1 MMTEPATER
10 ITVFF
15 DGVCNLCNSTVSCL
29 VNRDRKR
36 LFRYAA
42 LQGETYNRLLG
53 ERPELAKVDSI
64 VGLREAADGSRE
76 VLTHSDGPLF
86 LARRLGG
93 GWRLMGALR
102 FLPRFLRDGG
112 YRLVARLR
120 YRLFGK
126 KETCRLPPPDERELF
141 LR

>member
-1 MMTEPATER
+1 MNDPAAER

-15 DGVCNLCNSTVSCL
+15 DGVCNMCNGVVSYL
-29 VNRDRKR
+29 VGRDRNR
-36 LFRYAA
+36 QFRYAP
-42 LQGETYNRLLG
+42 LQGETYRRLVG
-53 ERPELAKVDSI
+53 EQPALAGIDSI
-64 VGLREAADGSRE
+64 VVAREKADGTRE

-93 GWRLMGALR
+93 WWTPVGMLR
-102 FLPRFLRDGG
+102 FLPRLLRDGV

-126 KETCRLPPPDERELF
+126 KETCRLPTPEERDRF
-141 LR
+141 LP